1 MVEVDGGFLD
11 RGYDEVANCGDVL
24 MLLARYWIYERMRRT
39 RLPLNSIQ
47 TAFFLL
53 SVQSWPATVGV
64 MVFGGM
70 CRRPGPSLR
79 GNFGCEG
86 RDAGS
91 RISPGSTNVSVAM
104 VLG

>member
-1 MVEVDGGFLD
+1 LD
-11 RGYDEVANCGDVL
+11 CGYDEVADGGNIL
-24 MLLARYWIYERMRRT
+24 FLLVIERERGKELT
-39 RLPLNSIQ
+39 RLPLNSTQ

-79 GNFGCEG
+79 GNLGCEG
-86 RDAGS
+86 SDAGF
-91 RISPGSTNVSVAM
+91 RVSPGSTNVSVAIM
-104 VLG
+104 LC